1 MRESKIERLLEVLDH
16 VEQHLADLR
25 QINQRVG
32 DALLRLEARERQEA
46 GYFPNEASEAQSR
59 PRGTEM
65 SG

>member
-1 MRESKIERLLEVLDH
+1 MNESQIERLLEVLEQ

-25 QINQRVG
+25 QINQRVA
-32 DALLRLEARERQEA
+32 DVLLRMEARERQEA

-59 PRGTEM
+59 PRGPGT